1 MTKRPHSFVR
11 RALRLRSDSKGA
23 VAIETALVA
32 PLLIL
37 MSVGGFEISEM
48 VARQHELQGG
58 ASEATA
64 VALAANQGTETDVNT
79 LKELLVSSLDVSAND
94 VTVTKIFR
102 CDADNTYVALASDC
116 DGANDEG
123 RKARRKQVSTYVRIE
138 ITDTYTPTWSKI
150 GVSGPLTYEVE
161 RTIQL
166 S

>member
-1 MTKRPHSFVR
+1 MTNRLNALTKRAR
-11 RALRLRSDSKGA
+11 LLRSDSRGA

-64 VALAANQGTETDVNT
+64 VALAANQGAETDVGT
-79 LKELLVSSLDVSAND
+79 LKELLVNSLDLSAND

-102 CDADNTYVALASDC
+102 CDADNAYVALASDC
-116 DGANDEG
+116 DGANDSG
-123 RKARRKQVSTYVRIE
+123 RHNRRKQVSTYVKIK

-150 GVSGPLTYEVE
+150 GISRPLTYEVE

>member
-1 MTKRPHSFVR
+1 MTKRLNTLAKRARLLR
-11 RALRLRSDSKGA
+11 RDSKGA

-64 VALAANQGTETDVNT
+64 VALAANQGAQTDVNT
-79 LKELLVSSLDVSAND
+79 LKELLVNSLDVSAND
-94 VTVTKIFR
+94 VTVTKVYR
-102 CDADNTYVALASDC
+102 CDAANTYVALASDC
-116 DGANDEG
+116 DGENDSG
-123 RKARRKQVSTYVRIE
+123 RQHRRKQVSTYVKIE

-150 GVSGPLTYEVE
+150 GISHPLTYEVE

>member
-1 MTKRPHSFVR
+1 MTKRLNSFAR
-11 RALRLRSDSKGA
+11 SAIRLRSDSKGA
-23 VAIETALVA
+23 AAIETALVA

-64 VALAANQGTETDVNT
+64 VALAANQGAETDVGT
-79 LKELLVSSLDVSAND
+79 LKELLVNSLDHSAND
-94 VTVTKIFR
+94 VTVTKIYR
-102 CDADNTYVALASDC
+102 CDASNTYVSLASAC
-116 DGANDEG
+116 DGDNDSG
-123 RKARRKQVSTYVRIE
+123 RQHRRKQVSTYVRIE
-138 ITDTYTPTWSKI
+138 LTDTYTPTWSKI
-150 GVSGPLTYEVE
+150 GISHPLTYEVE